1 MKEEFWFKEFHHKG
15 FYISFKKDKLLKDL
29 KSKYQKIE
37 VFYNEFWGNVLIL
50 DGLVMITEKDEFF
63 YHEAIAHPPLFVSEN
78 PKKVLIIGGGDGGT
92 LREVLKHN
100 VESVD
105 LVEIDEEVIKASE
118 EFFPKIAAY
127 FNDKRANIITED
139 GIEFL
144 KKTDKKY
151 DVIIVDSSEPFGPSS
166 VLFTRKFYSLMKDSI
181 NDYGVISAQLGS
193 YLFHKK
199 FISEF
204 FKDVKDLFKDSYL
217 YTGITPTY
225 PGGLW
230 TYGIFSKKNSIKD
243 SVWKNDIQ
251 TKYYN
256 ELIFKGSLMSEI

>member
-1 MKEEFWFKEFHHKG
+1 MKDKFWFREFHHKG
-15 FYISFKKDKLLKDL
+15 FYISFRKDKVLKEL

-63 YHEAIAHPPLFVSEN
+63 YHEAIAHPPLFVSEK
-78 PKKVLIIGGGDGGT
+78 PKRVLIIGGGDGGT
-92 LREVLKHN
+92 LREVLKHY
-100 VESVD
+100 VKSVD
-105 LVEIDEEVIKASE
+105 LVEIDEAVINVSK
-118 EFFPKIAAY
+118 EFFPKIAAS
-127 FNDKRANIITED
+127 FNDKRANVITED
-139 GIEFL
+139 GVRFL
-144 KKTDKKY
+144 KKTDNRY

-166 VLFTRKFYSLMKDSI
+166 VLFTREFYSLMKDRIS
-181 NDYGVISAQLGS
+181 DSGVISAQLGS
-193 YLFHKK
+193 FLFHKK

-204 FKDVKDLFKDSYL
+204 FKEVKELFKYSYL

-243 SVWKNDIQ
+243 SVWKNDIR

-256 ELIFKGSLMSEI
+256 ESIFKGSLMSEI